1 MQFNLTTIIAIS
13 IFILLLLPAIWGFFK
28 IFSIWRK
35 PKSYRREE
43 FAFAALSG
51 LMGVFGIV
59 TTSIFI
65 GPTIRQIL
73 LSFFAQ
79 EYGLNYTFKETT
91 LFEYGFFILLFVI
104 IIYFINRLYDNW
116 PGAITIE
123 QYKRA
128 QRQEPS
134 NFVIDGV
141 TEARRIVKRL
151 PVPEIYN
158 PDDTSGIDSVLEG
171 SKDTLIWHEQALDLI
186 MLGSKSY
193 SFDRDDGWHDQQKC
207 WIGRQKKTGDTVV
220 LGCWTEPPIEQQL
233 QTLVD
238 YARRQTKPAK
248 NNQLEM
254 IVAIRQGA
262 NVETRKINGV
272 QVKFENEAH
281 LLDNLVDFS
290 DYRTDIKDKV
300 EKTPLTDSELTIN
313 DIYVPSAI
321 MIEGDSK
328 TQHQNIEDYLQTWLK
343 DSSQKQ
349 IALLGEYGQ
358 GKSTGSLLFTY
369 HLLTQAQPTRIPI
382 LIELR
387 GKSPRNMTLEEILAA
402 WAVPYGI
409 DPRALMK
416 LLIAGRLLLILEGF
430 DEMALIGD
438 AETRLNHFR
447 TLWQFCYPK
456 SKIIITGRPNFF
468 LDDNEMK
475 AALGIHEPTLERPY
489 CQALHLSPFAVDKIE
504 ESLRAVNKQTRQE
517 IVKLAKEDDKFKEI
531 VSRPSL
537 LYIVATLWQ
546 RKQLSQY
553 KGRMNSALVMGMFI
567 KQSLARQTAK
577 VQDHRD
583 FMVLNSSEREYFML
597 GIAAYM
603 AVNKLPNQI
612 TKQQLHEAVRLLL
625 KVIPD
630 SASTVDTMSK
640 EKSIPLR
647 QRLPKD
653 DAEKAFEY
661 VKTDVR
667 SCGLLVSDLSKS
679 GAFKFAHKSFM
690 EYLFANLVHSRL
702 SKDKLQEKDME
713 ITESIWN
720 ALKIEVPS
728 ILRYK
733 ESVSFMAELLYSD
746 FSEGKNSYFVKEVFN
761 LIVLGNQN
769 KSWKIYI
776 MNKLL
781 SIYISIINKLRT
793 SRKLHIFSFAM
804 MSLFSFIVFIDFFFF
819 QEKIMSTLQLQ
830 SAEENRFSIFF
841 SVIFSVIF
849 YVITFYFVF
858 KYVNVSKKFKLW
870 YQCCQ
875 VLNIDREE
883 IAKVVGKWAMP
894 AFEEKFEQD

>member
-1 MQFNLTTIIAIS
+1 M
-13 IFILLLLPAIWGFFK
+13 
-28 IFSIWRK
+28 
-35 PKSYRREE
+35 
-43 FAFAALSG
+43 
-51 LMGVFGIV
+51 
-59 TTSIFI
+59 
-65 GPTIRQIL
+65 
-73 LSFFAQ
+73 
-79 EYGLNYTFKETT
+79 
-91 LFEYGFFILLFVI
+91 
-104 IIYFINRLYDNW
+104 
-116 PGAITIE
+116 
-123 QYKRA
+123 
-128 QRQEPS
+128 
-134 NFVIDGV
+134 
-141 TEARRIVKRL
+141 
-151 PVPEIYN
+151 
-158 PDDTSGIDSVLEG
+158 
-171 SKDTLIWHEQALDLI
+171 
-186 MLGSKSY
+186 
-193 SFDRDDGWHDQQKC
+193 
-207 WIGRQKKTGDTVV
+207 
-220 LGCWTEPPIEQQL
+220 
-233 QTLVD
+233 
-238 YARRQTKPAK
+238 
-248 NNQLEM
+248 
-254 IVAIRQGA
+254 
-262 NVETRKINGV
+262 
-272 QVKFENEAH
+272 QVKFENEAY

-300 EKTPLTDSELTIN
+300 EKTLLTDSDKLTIN
-313 DIYVPSAI
+313 DIYVPSAFT
-321 MIEGDSK
+321 IEGKSNEK
-328 TQHQNIEDYLQTWLK
+328 HQNIEDFLQIWLQ
-343 DSSQKQ
+343 DASQRQ

-489 CQALHLSPFAVDKIE
+489 CEAVHLSPFAVDKIE
-504 ESLRAVNKQTRQE
+504 ESLRATDSQTRQE
-517 IVKLAKEDDKFKEI
+517 IVQLAKEDDKFKEI

-553 KGRMNSALVMGMFI
+553 KGRMNSALVIGMFI

-612 TKQQLHEAVRLLL
+612 TKQQLDEAVRLLL

-630 SASTVDTMSK
+630 SASVVDTMSR
-640 EKSIPLR
+640 EKTKPLR
-647 QRLPKD
+647 QRLPKND
-653 DAEKAFEY
+653 GEKTLEY

-690 EYLFANLVHSRL
+690 EYLFASFVRDRL
-702 SKDKLQEKDME
+702 TKNKLPEKDVE
-713 ITESIWN
+713 ITEPIWN
-720 ALKIEVPS
+720 IFKMRMRH
-728 ILRYK
+728 ILNYS
-733 ESVSFMAELLYSD
+733 ESVLLMADLLQDTISKPNER
-746 FSEGKNSYFVKEVFN
+746 FSESENKFVKESFNIIIFSKHNRNWKFFIEKISSYFLLINIVFVRFLFISRLVEFSYFFTLIALYSLILFFDFN
-761 LIVLGNQN
+761 LSL
-769 KSWKIYI
+769 
-776 MNKLL
+776 
-781 SIYISIINKLRT
+781 
-793 SRKLHIFSFAM
+793 SFAFLLL
-804 MSLFSFIVFIDFFFF
+804 LFPIIYSVVDMLRGKGLWF
-819 QEKIMSTLQLQ
+819 
-830 SAEENRFSIFF
+830 RFR
-841 SVIFSVIF
+841 
-849 YVITFYFVF
+849 
-858 KYVNVSKKFKLW
+858 LW
-870 YQCCQ
+870 YQCCKA
-875 VLNIDREE
+875 LNIGHEE

-894 AFEEKFEQD
+894 AFEKKSEQD